1 MSVKLSIC
9 QVITV
14 VNRSRGARVVRQ
26 SSIVI
31 GCHVLR
37 HVNGSVGTADAG
49 VPMFEPNVKRW
60 VKCSK
65 NATYHASFFAIA
77 SCVNAGSES
86 MKTRCGMPAY
96 SSRQN
101 HDPPERL
108 IKRSA

>member
-1 MSVKLSIC
+1 VKLSIC
-9 QVITV
+9 QVITLE
-14 VNRSRGARVVRQ
+14 NRLSGVAVVRQ
-26 SSIVI
+26 SLRVI
-31 GCHVLR
+31 GCHVEC
-37 HVNGSVGTADAG
+37 HVKSPTGIADAG

-101 HDPPERL
+101 HDPPERFVWDQT
-108 IKRSA
+108 